1 MIALIANRYVL
12 FAALLSAGMLGLWGY
27 GKYQFHV
34 GFQAA
39 ENIHHLAEL
48 ESFKSESIRLNGLSQ
63 TLERQLNAMRDAQPK
78 IIERYNRVVIEKPL
92 PADCRLDDER
102 LRHVTRA
109 IEAAKALKGSGATR
123 YFLLSQ

>member
-1 MIALIANRYVL
+1 MIALLATRYVL
-12 FAALLSAGMLGLWGY
+12 FAVLLSAAMLGLWGY

-63 TLERQLNAMRDAQPK
+63 TLERQLNALREAQPK

-92 PADCRLDDER
+92 PVDCIIDSGR
-102 LRHVTRA
+102 LRELNAA
-109 IEAAKALKGSGATR
+109 IEVANTSQLK
-123 YFLLSQ
+123 

>member
-1 MIALIANRYVL
+1 MIALLANRYVL

-48 ESFKSESIRLNGLSQ
+48 ESFKLESIRLNGLSQ
-63 TLERQLNAMRDAQPK
+63 TLEKQLTALREAQPK

-92 PADCRLDDER
+92 PSDCFIDSDR
-102 LRHVTRA
+102 LRELNAA
-109 IEAAKALKGSGATR
+109 IEAANSSQLK
-123 YFLLSQ
+123 

>member
-1 MIALIANRYVL
+1 MISLLANRYVL

-48 ESFKSESIRLNGLSQ
+48 ESFKSETIRLNGLSQ
-63 TLERQLNAMRDAQPK
+63 TLERQLTALREAQPK
-78 IIERYNRVVIEKPL
+78 IIERYNRVVVEKPL
-92 PADCRLDDER
+92 PADCLIDSGR
-102 LRHVTRA
+102 LRELNAA
-109 IEAAKALKGSGATR
+109 IEAANTSQLK
-123 YFLLSQ
+123 

>member
-1 MIALIANRYVL
+1 MISLFANRYVL
-12 FAALLSAGMLGLWGY
+12 FAALLSVGMLGLWGY

-63 TLERQLNAMRDAQPK
+63 TLERQLTALREAQPK

-92 PADCRLDDER
+92 PADCLIDSGR
-102 LRHVTRA
+102 LRELNVT
-109 IEAAKALKGSGATR
+109 IEAANTGKSGQ
-123 YFLLSQ
+123 LLSGGR